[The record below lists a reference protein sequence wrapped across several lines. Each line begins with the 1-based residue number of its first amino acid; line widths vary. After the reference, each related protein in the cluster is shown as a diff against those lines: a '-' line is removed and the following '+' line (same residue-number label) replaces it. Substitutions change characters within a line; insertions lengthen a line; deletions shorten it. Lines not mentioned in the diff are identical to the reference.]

1 MALTH
6 INTTVLVRNGLA
18 NYVVDLLDAG
28 VTDTTGDLIIMAAAD
43 AVVATLT
50 WTATPAFGA
59 AAGGTAT
66 MNAINDDT
74 NAAGGTA
81 IAFKF
86 QDRDNNE
93 IFRGTVTATSG
104 GGDIE
109 LSSTAIGVG
118 DTVSITSFTYSSS
131 A

>member
-6 INTTVLVRNGLA
+6 TTTIRNQLA
-18 NYVVDLLDAG
+18 DLVVDAIDG
-28 VTDTTGDLIIMAAAD
+28 GTTDTTGDLVIMATAD
-43 AVVATLT
+43 AEVATLS

-59 AAGGTAT
+59 ASSGTAT

-74 NAAGGTA
+74 NATGGTA

-86 QDRDNNE
+86 QNRDNTE
-93 IFRGTVTATSG
+93 IFRGSVGTSG
-104 GGDIE
+104 SDLN
-109 LSSTAIGVG
+109 LSSTTIGAS
-118 DTVSITSFTYSSS
+118 DTVSITSFTYSAS

>member
-6 INTTVLVRNGLA
+6 STTVRNGLA
-18 NYVVDLLDAG
+18 DYVVDQIDTG
-28 VTDTTGDLIIMAAAD
+28 TTDTTGDLVIMAAAD
-43 AVVATLT
+43 AEVATLS

-59 AAGGTAT
+59 ASSGTAT

-74 NAAGGTA
+74 SATGGTA

-86 QDRDNNE
+86 QNRDNTE
-93 IFRGTVTATSG
+93 IFRGAVATSG
-104 GGDIE
+104 SDLN
-109 LSSTAIGVG
+109 LSSTSIGAG
-118 DTVSITSFTYSSS
+118 DTVSITSFTYSAS

>member
-6 INTTVLVRNGLA
+6 TTAIRNQLA
-18 NYVVDLLDAG
+18 DLVVDAIDG
-28 VTDTTGDLIIMAAAD
+28 GTTDTTGDLVIMAAAD
-43 AVVATLT
+43 AEVATLS

-59 AAGGTAT
+59 AASGTAT

-74 NAAGGTA
+74 SATGGTA

-86 QDRDNNE
+86 QNRDNTE
-93 IFRGTVTATSG
+93 IFRGSVSTSG
-104 GGDIE
+104 ADLN
-109 LSSTAIGVG
+109 LSSTSIGAG
-118 DTVSITSFTYSSS
+118 DTVSITSFTYSAS